1 MYVQDMEKI
10 LAATYKNWKETEKN
24 KDSEQNHKGG
34 PRKGLPVGLCFSM
47 QLQGTTYIN
56 INV

>member
-1 MYVQDMEKI
+1 MYVQNMEKV
-10 LAATYKNWKETEKN
+10 LAVTYKYWKETEKN

-47 QLQGTTYIN
+47 
-56 INV
+56 